1 MWLRWLMP
9 PRISIHAPR
18 EGSDVVVAS
27 GQTAVTVFQ
36 STLPARG
43 ATRDRSHG
51 ERANA
56 YFNPRSPRGE
66 RLRLWA
72 NVRSAQ
78 RFQST
83 LPARG
88 ATGGVYKTD
97 DPRNISIHAPREGSD
112 CIRIVN
118 TCSCVLFQSTLPAR
132 GATRDALPYPLWIGD
147 FNPRSPRGERRLEVL
162 RLSLM
167 AAISIHAPR
176 EGSDASFSVI
186 PSTSWRFQSTLPARG
201 ATKVIGRCGAVIC
214 ISIHAPREGSDLI
227 HSPIQAR
234 CNIFQSTLPA
244 RGATLTIPMIIHH

>member
-1 MWLRWLMP
+1 MP

-97 DPRNISIHAPREGSD
+97 DPRNISSHAPREGSD
-112 CIRIVN
+112 CIRKMFIRD
-118 TCSCVLFQSTLPAR
+118 SSR
-132 GATRDALPYPLWIGD
+132 GAWIEIYWSADPAKLNRVAPL
-147 FNPRSPRGERRLEVL
+147 
-162 RLSLM
+162 
-167 AAISIHAPR
+167 A
-176 EGSDASFSVI
+176 GSVD
-186 PSTSWRFQSTLPARG
+186 
-201 ATKVIGRCGAVIC
+201 
-214 ISIHAPREGSDLI
+214 
-227 HSPIQAR
+227 
-234 CNIFQSTLPA
+234 
-244 RGATLTIPMIIHH
+244 